1 MFEQN
6 NVGVHM
12 KLPVSELLERTI
24 AADGTPDAAVAAYLV
39 EATHRVIE
47 NMDGKT
53 TRSTSGPTWKKSH
66 C

>member
-1 MFEQN
+1 MFEKK
-6 NVGVHM
+6 NVGVNM
-12 KLPVSELLERTI
+12 KLQVWEVVERTI
-24 AADGTPDAAVAAYLV
+24 GGDGTPDAAVAAYLV

-53 TRSTSGPTWKKSH
+53 TRSSSEPTWKSH